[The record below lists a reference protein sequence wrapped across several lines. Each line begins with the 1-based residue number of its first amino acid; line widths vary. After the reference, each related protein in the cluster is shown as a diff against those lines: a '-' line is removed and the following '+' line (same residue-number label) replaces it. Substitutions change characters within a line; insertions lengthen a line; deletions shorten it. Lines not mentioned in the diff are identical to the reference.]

1 MHVGAEQ
8 LEIASQ
14 IDAKVQRLAAE
25 GHDDVAIFV
34 ELVDDMPAFRR
45 LLDAGPHARINC
57 ACGLAGS
64 TSTQRSSKP
73 SRPVLPLAKS
83 GCLSNP

>member
-1 MHVGAEQ
+1 MNPIALLKRARHTLAMHVSAEQ

-14 IDAKVQRLAAE
+14 INAKAQRLAAE

-45 LLDAGPHARINC
+45 LLDAGPHAMFHHRI
-57 ACGLAGS
+57 
-64 TSTQRSSKP
+64 P
-73 SRPVLPLAKS
+73 
-83 GCLSNP
+83 